1 MSTTSSSLPPPPPN
15 PRFDTL
21 PPPPL
26 PSSSSATTTHQRT
39 DSQSSS
45 AAPIQD
51 ALARDFPE
59 VASLSREDMQQL
71 LDDPDYFDAFFHT
84 QIPQAVELDEAVS
97 HQIQQNL
104 ELALKSQELK
114 PALEDLRRETKELFD
129 QALELQTRSHYLA
142 EAQRETYR
150 RFSQDAQ
157 LNRYRAATTLQDHLC
172 ESLLQSL
179 LDGQFANSEQ
189 LDEQFIKQ
197 YKEVRK
203 VYHKRS
209 MGLRKW
215 EEGKVVWE
223 T

>member
-21 PPPPL
+21 SSHSPLGPP
-26 PSSSSATTTHQRT
+26 PSSSRHHRT
-39 DSQSSS
+39 DSQNG

-51 ALARDFPE
+51 ALSRDFPE
-59 VASLSREDMQQL
+59 VASLSREDMQL
-71 LDDPDYFDAFFHT
+71 LLEDPDYFTAFFHSR
-84 QIPQAVELDEAVS
+84 IPEAIELDQAVSQQIEQNLDLAQKSQDLKPELDE
-97 HQIQQNL
+97 
-104 ELALKSQELK
+104 
-114 PALEDLRRETKELFD
+114 LRRETRELFE
-129 QALELQTRSHYLA
+129 QARQLEGRSHYLA
-142 EAQRETYR
+142 EAQTDTFRK
-150 RFSQDAQ
+150 FSHDAQ
-157 LNRYRAATTLQDHLC
+157 LNRYRAAATMQDHLC
-172 ESLLQSL
+172 ESMLQSL
-179 LDGQFANSEQ
+179 LDGQFPAEA

-209 MGLRKW
+209 IGLRKW